1 MLKLSRHTQV
11 EYFMK
16 CLSFK
21 PDFSSIRRVIKNH
34 FHFLAFNTWLSAV
47 GQLFCVIFCSSFFP
61 ISLFCN
67 RKLRIFD
74 EIGHKQKE
82 LISISRDSIRH
93 FWTVE
98 ETKKNLNTFYFD
110 MKCNHFLSLH
120 EEVYAY
126 MFLHEFCK
134 KIWVELWIT
143 NT

>member
-1 MLKLSRHTQV
+1 MSISWNAYLLSLT
-11 EYFMK
+11 
-16 CLSFK
+16 LA
-21 PDFSSIRRVIKNH
+21 PIRRVIKNH

-110 MKCNHFLSLH
+110 MKCNHFCLYTKSCIPTYIVLH
-120 EEVYAY
+120 E
-126 MFLHEFCK
+126 LCK
-134 KIWVELWIT
+134 NFESSCG
-143 NT
+143 

>member
-34 FHFLAFNTWLSAV
+34 FHILAFNTWLSAV

-110 MKCNHFLSLH
+110 MKCNHFCLYTKRCST
-120 EEVYAY
+120 Y
-126 MFLHEFCK
+126 MFLHELCK
-134 KIWVELWIT
+134 KFWVEQWIT